1 MQSGIHVRMRKKI
14 LANCATSLMI
24 LLSLSGCS
32 SEKVN
37 EKEALS
43 QHLAKLNSAIDAFE
57 STQSKEQSNPS
68 ETVEGI
74 NKHGEALEEDL
85 LKLITVVQDLITD
98 TDAVDEEAQA
108 HLMQI
113 RLYHYETSS
122 LKFASSV
129 DEVNLIYA
137 KLNGLTVPFND
148 SEFQLVSVMEKISKV
163 D

>member
-1 MQSGIHVRMRKKI
+1 
-14 LANCATSLMI
+14 MI
-24 LLSLSGCS
+24 LLCLSGCS

-43 QHLAKLNSAIDAFE
+43 EYLVKEKVNEKKALSEYLVKLHSSIDAFE
-57 STQSKEQSNPS
+57 STQSKEQSNSS
-68 ETVEGI
+68 ETVEGV
-74 NKHGEALEEDL
+74 NKHGESLEEDL
-85 LKLITVVQDLITD
+85 FNLITVVQDLITD

-113 RLYHYETSS
+113 RLYHYETSF

-137 KLNGLTVPFND
+137 KLNGLTVAFND
-148 SEFQLVSVMEKISKV
+148 SEFQLVSEMEKISKG